1 MGKTPVKYVHL
12 SEKSLKI
19 VEDLPGKRFSE
30 KLEELIWGYEAEKR
44 AKEFELN
51 FLDKKIAKRKQ
62 ELRELSEAVEKVRSI
77 LNKYTYRNGGY

>member
-1 MGKTPVKYVHL
+1 MVKTVCVLTFLTYSVSVSYTHL
-12 SEKSLKI
+12 D
-19 VEDLPGKRFSE
+19 VYKRQ
-30 KLEELIWGYEAEKR
+30 ELIWGYEAEKR

-51 FLDKKIAKRKQ
+51 FLDKKIEKRKQ